1 MGVRMK
7 RPAKGGH
14 SNEFYRFEIWKIEPV
29 KMSSAAVSALVAAI
43 VLSSASCRAFAE
55 NRAPAA
61 EPLVLQKLMK
71 DLGKHMQTI
80 TDGISR
86 EDWALVEKTAP
97 LIGEHP
103 QPPIM
108 EKTRII
114 GFMGSKMG
122 KFKAYDGETH
132 EAAHALAQAA
142 KNGDGRAVINAFQAL
157 QTSCYNCHQE
167 FRKPFVKHFYGTQ

>member
-1 MGVRMK
+1 M
-7 RPAKGGH
+7 
-14 SNEFYRFEIWKIEPV
+14 EL
-29 KMSSAAVSALVAAI
+29 SSAAISTLLAALILGAASQSAI
-43 VLSSASCRAFAE
+43 AE
-55 NRAPAA
+55 NATPSA
-61 EPLVLQKLMK
+61 EPLALQKVMK

-103 QPPIM
+103 QPPVA

-122 KFKAYDGETH
+122 KFKSYDGETH
-132 EAAHALAQAA
+132 NAAHILAQAA
-142 KNGDGRAVINAFQAL
+142 KNGDGRAVINAFQTL
-157 QTSCYNCHQE
+157 QSSCYNCHQE
-167 FRKPFVKHFYGTQ
+167 FRKPFVKHFYGSQE

>member
-1 MGVRMK
+1 MK
-7 RPAKGGH
+7 L
-14 SNEFYRFEIWKIEPV
+14 
-29 KMSSAAVSALVAAI
+29 SSAAVPTLLAALVLGVAGQ
-43 VLSSASCRAFAE
+43 SAVAE
-55 NRAPAA
+55 NRTPST
-61 EPLVLQKLMK
+61 EPLVLQKVMK
-71 DLGKHMQTI
+71 DMGKHMQSI

-103 QPPIM
+103 QPPIA

-132 EAAHALAQAA
+132 EAAHVLAHAA
-142 KNGDGRAVINAFQAL
+142 KNGDGQGVINAFQVL

-167 FRKPFVKHFYGTQ
+167 FRKPFVKHFYGIQ

>member
-1 MGVRMK
+1 MK
-7 RPAKGGH
+7 
-14 SNEFYRFEIWKIEPV
+14 
-29 KMSSAAVSALVAAI
+29 
-43 VLSSASCRAFAE
+43 LSSAVISNPSCGTCSGCSKPTCFAE
-55 NRAPAA
+55 NGTPNA
-61 EPLVLQKLMK
+61 EPLVLQKVMK
-71 DLGKHMQTI
+71 DLGKHMQAI

-103 QPPIM
+103 QPPIA

-132 EAAHALAQAA
+132 DAAHALAQAA
-142 KNGDGRAVINAFQAL
+142 NKGDGRAVINAFQTL
-157 QTSCYNCHQE
+157 QSSCYNCHQE
-167 FRKPFVKHFYGTQ
+167 FRKPFVKHFYGMQ